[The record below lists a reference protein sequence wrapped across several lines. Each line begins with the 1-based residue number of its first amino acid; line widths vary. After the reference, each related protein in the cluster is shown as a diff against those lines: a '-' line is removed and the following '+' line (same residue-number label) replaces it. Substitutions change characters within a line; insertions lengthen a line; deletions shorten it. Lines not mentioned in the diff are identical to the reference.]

1 MTPSPAIRD
10 VAEQM
15 ISLVPDDALHDLQYE
30 DPASAV
36 EVHYEPVRV
45 HRLPHASLLG
55 GDCSVDGYYES
66 FIDPARPRVL
76 YSDDVVAE
84 RARFTIIH
92 ELGHHIFNTVGAV
105 LLDDLDR
112 IGGSA
117 AGAQR
122 AEESACHQFAGQV
135 LVPTKL
141 LDEIVASGVLT
152 PRHVV
157 WLRKMT
163 NASWEALAVRA
174 ASYASAKTAV
184 ALVKNPGEVAFVAAN
199 GLAPWPRGSSVRDG
213 GPLARALRCNSARTR
228 REAYRYDLGGAEEL
242 FCDTLRVDTG
252 LAVAVMSSRRS
263 DGGLSILEPA
273 EPTWKER
280 EEFCAWC
287 NTERDVGWC
296 HDCSGQKCQDCER
309 CGCDTPI
316 NNPVCPRCF
325 LAGPIR
331 PGSEICVDCEAD
343 ERR

>member
-1 MTPSPAIRD
+1 MTLSPAARD
-10 VAEQM
+10 VVEQM
-15 ISLVPDDALHDLQYE
+15 IALVPDDALHDLQYE

-36 EVHYEPVRV
+36 EMYYEPVRV
-45 HRLPHASLLG
+45 HRLPQASLIE

-66 FIDPARPRVL
+66 FIDPASPRIL
-76 YSDDVVAE
+76 YSDNVVAE

-92 ELGHHIFNTVGAV
+92 ELGHHIFNTVGAE
-105 LLDDLDR
+105 LLDALDR
-112 IGGSA
+112 IGGSPT
-117 AGAQR
+117 GAQR

-141 LDEIVASGVLT
+141 LDDIIASDPLT
-152 PRHVV
+152 PRHIV
-157 WLRKMT
+157 WLRDMT

-174 ASYASAKTAV
+174 AGYTDTKTAV
-184 ALVKNPGEVAFVAAN
+184 VLIRSPGEVSFVAAN
-199 GLAPWPRGSSVRDG
+199 GIVPWPRRSSVQPR
-213 GPLARALRCNSARTR
+213 GPLDRALRCNSTRAR
-228 REAYRYDLGGAEEL
+228 REVYRYGLGGAEEL
-242 FCDTLRVDTG
+242 FCDTLRIDAG

-296 HDCSGQKCQDCER
+296 HECSGRRCRDCER
-309 CGCDTPI
+309 CGCEVPI
-316 NNPVCPRCF
+316 NNPVCPKCF

-331 PGSEICVDCEAD
+331 PGAEACVDCEAD
-343 ERR
+343 GAC

>member
-1 MTPSPAIRD
+1 MTPSPTIRD
-10 VAEQM
+10 VVEQM
-15 ISLVPDDALHDLQYE
+15 IALVPDDALHDLQYE

-66 FIDPARPRVL
+66 SIDPASPRIL

-112 IGGSA
+112 IGDSA

-141 LDEIVASGVLT
+141 LVEIVASDVLT

-174 ASYASAKTAV
+174 ASYASAKIAV
-184 ALVKNPGEVAFVAAN
+184 ALVRNPGEVAFVAAN
-199 GLAPWPRGSSVRDG
+199 GLAPWPRGSSVRAG
-213 GPLARALRCNSARTR
+213 GPLARALRCNSARAR

-242 FCDTLRVDTG
+242 FCDTLRVDAG

-296 HDCSGQKCQDCER
+296 HDCSGQKCRDCER
-309 CGCDTPI
+309 CGCDIPI

-325 LAGPIR
+325 LAGLIR

-343 ERR
+343 EPR